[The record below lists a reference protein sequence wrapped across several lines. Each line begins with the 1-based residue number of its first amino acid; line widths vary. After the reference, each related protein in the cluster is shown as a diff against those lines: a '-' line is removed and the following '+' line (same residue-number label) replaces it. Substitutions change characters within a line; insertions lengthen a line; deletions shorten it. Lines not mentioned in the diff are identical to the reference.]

1 METPRARYLQIAD
14 ELREGIRQGLYGP
27 GSRLPSHPK
36 LAEKYGVSRTL
47 VKQAT
52 DVLVAEGLARAEQ
65 GRGVVVLAAPT
76 TKRMRTIDRDYR
88 SDTSRSSFAEELR
101 RAGLEPRTKLV
112 RRAAIKPPVRIA
124 AHLGIDGDEQVVV
137 RERHMWANDAPVQ
150 IATSYIPMRY
160 AGTVD
165 IAWPDTGPSG
175 IYARLAA
182 RGYGPVVFT
191 EDIEVRGATKDEA
204 TFLQIPI
211 GEPVYEVLRTAVD
224 DHERKVETCANV
236 LAANQWRLTYRWR
249 QEPGDTPPGTPS
261 A

>member
-1 METPRARYLQIAD
+1 METPRARYQQIAD
-14 ELREGIRQGLYGP
+14 ELREGIRQGVYKP

-36 LAEKYGVSRTL
+36 LAEEYGVSRTL
-47 VKQAT
+47 AKQAT
-52 DVLVAEGLARAEQ
+52 DILVAEGLARAEQ
-65 GRGVVVLAAPT
+65 GRGVVVLAAPV

-88 SDTSRSSFAEELR
+88 SDTSRSSFADELR

-112 RRAAIKPPVRIA
+112 RRAAIKPPARIA
-124 AHLGIDGDEQVVV
+124 EHLGIGADEQVVV
-137 RERHMWANDAPVQ
+137 RERHMWASDTPVQ

-182 RGYGPVVFT
+182 RGYGPVVFS

-204 TFLQIPI
+204 TFLQIPV
-211 GEPVYEVLRTAVD
+211 GEPVYEVLRTAID
-224 DHERKVETCANV
+224 AHERKVETCANV
-236 LAANQWRLTYRWR
+236 LAAKQWRLTYRWR
-249 QEPGDTPPGTPS
+249 QEPWETPPAIPS